1 MYSAGLSYPPTNGVW
16 LKNRYFWRFLG
27 GKLACTLLF
36 SLGPFRNRWLHPYLF
51 KPSEKNFQYLW
62 KIVLENIFYVCF
74 AKLQQLETRQS
85 KGASGCFFRLF
96 FRKQAAFFS
105 FKVVEKRS
113 TRHLKAEI
121 LYFSKIKIWGHVE
134 YSTPPNW
141 GLNSTCGPKK
151 APFHGA
157 KNAKYGSWAK
167 KSIFSKS
174 EILIPQSNHGK
185 RNSKT
190 MLVRP

>member
-1 MYSAGLSYPPTNGVW
+1 MFWFFFFRGWIGVSISQT
-16 LKNRYFWRFLG
+16 LKKLIFWSISRFSG
-27 GKLACTLLF
+27 F
-36 SLGPFRNRWLHPYLF
+36 PRV
-51 KPSEKNFQYLW
+51 KPQLTGIPHNMIFG
-62 KIVLENIFYVCF
+62 KIVQTGCTSSSQI
-74 AKLQQLETRQS
+74 ETRQS
-85 KGASGCFFRLF
+85 KSSSGCFFAF

-121 LYFSKIKIWGHVE
+121 LYFSKIKILGHVE
-134 YSTPPNW
+134 YSTPPDC

-151 APFHGA
+151 AHFHGA

-174 EILIPQSNHGK
+174 GDIDTPIQPRKRKPQNNVSSALK
-185 RNSKT
+185 
-190 MLVRP
+190 PF